1 MPDSVT
7 LANDLD
13 RTRRTR
19 KLIEELLANP
29 TQLGPDF
36 QPVRRFADGTLVAWK
51 ARGRGQPGSDVAD
64 TLTLLSEARSLGLVE
79 RLDWA
84 FRCLAMDT
92 ALEAGATAIHIT
104 PEPETFRTACPPRLA
119 LSFNRGRRELAIGA
133 ELHSDAFVDL
143 FRLRAAVEEYRQ
155 WGWTMILADVSE
167 TTEAAAALSWLLP
180 EQVHVDLADRARLA
194 APETARLLSAA
205 TDLGAEILAVGVD
218 TERDRDEALALG
230 ATSGRGRVIGAAGPL
245 PTNGPV

>member
-1 MPDSVT
+1 MSHTVT

-19 KLIEELLANP
+19 QLIEELLANP

-84 FRCLAMDT
+84 FRTLAMDT
-92 ALEAGATAIHIT
+92 ALTAGVTSIHLT

-119 LSFNRGRRELAIGA
+119 VSFNRGRREMAIGA
-133 ELHSDAFVDL
+133 ELHSDAFGDL

-155 WGWTMILADVSE
+155 WGWTMVLADVSE
-167 TTEAAAALSWLLP
+167 TTQAEAALSWLLP
-180 EQVHVDLADRARLA
+180 EQVQVDLADRARVA
-194 APETARLLSAA
+194 APEVGRLLSAA
-205 TDLGAEILAVGVD
+205 TELGAEIMAVGVD
-218 TERDRDEALALG
+218 TERDRDKAVALG
-230 ATSGRGRVIGAAGPL
+230 ATIGRGRLLGPAGPL
-245 PTNGPV
+245 PSNGPV

>member
-19 KLIEELLANP
+19 KLIEELLTNP

-64 TLTLLSEARSLGLVE
+64 TLSLLSEARSLGLVE

-84 FRCLAMDT
+84 
-92 ALEAGATAIHIT
+92 

-119 LSFNRGRRELAIGA
+119 LSFNRGKRELAIGA

-194 APETARLLSAA
+194 APETSRLLSAA

-218 TERDRDEALALG
+218 TERHRDEAVALG
-230 ATSGRGRVIGAAGPL
+230 ATSGRGRLIGAAGPL